1 MNPMNPISPKV
12 PLPQEHYR
20 RRNLIPFGTALLLVT
35 AGLLGCLAIYSA
47 RAYGDAPMV
56 FVIRQ
61 LFWLI
66 PGILIFLLASAIP
79 FRFYRKAAA
88 ALLGLSV
95 AALAAILFQGTP
107 VNGMRGWFDLG
118 WIKLQPSEFAKP
130 FLLLY
135 LCVQCGIGKNTG
147 AGQWFRLI
155 LPGLLLTALVMAEP
169 DYGGGLIFF
178 LIFLLVAIL
187 NGARFSYLLAAG
199 TAMLTATIGFL
210 LKNHYA
216 MVRIMDFLNPEN
228 EKAWHI
234 HQFQYAMAHGGWT
247 GAERGS
253 ALWSGTFLPLPHTD
267 SLFASIVES
276 TGFLGGVLLIGG
288 FLAVGIAFCLL
299 SWKVRTE
306 NPDRRFF
313 IFSAGTICL
322 IQALIH
328 ISVNC
333 VLIPP
338 TGITLPI
345 LSYGGS
351 SLLAVMLTFGIAF
364 SAARPDEL
372 EPIGSVPQT
381 TGGQLHTDPAKL
393 PPR

>member
-1 MNPMNPISPKV
+1 MNPWNPK
-12 PLPQEHYR
+12 LPWTQEHYR
-20 RRNLIPFGTALLLVT
+20 KRDLIPFGSALLLIT

-47 RAYGDAPMV
+47 RACGNAPMA
-56 FVIRQ
+56 FVLRQ

-66 PGILIFLLASAIP
+66 PGILIFLSASAIP
-79 FRFYRKAAA
+79 FRFYRKAALP
-88 ALLGLSV
+88 LLGLSM
-95 AALAAILFQGTP
+95 AALAAVLFQGTP
-107 VNGMRGWFDLG
+107 VNGMRGWFDFG
-118 WIKLQPSEFAKP
+118 WFNLQPSEFAKP
-130 FLLLY
+130 FLMLY
-135 LCVQCGIGKNTG
+135 LCVQCGNGKNTEVRH
-147 AGQWFRLI
+147 WLRLI
-155 LPGLLLTALVMAEP
+155 LPSVLLTALVMAEP

-178 LIFLLVAIL
+178 LIFLLAAVL
-187 NGARFSYLLAAG
+187 NGARLSYLLAAG
-199 TAMLTATIGFL
+199 TVMLTATIGFL

-216 MVRIMDFLNPEN
+216 MVRIMDFLDPEN
-228 EKAWHI
+228 ANAWHI
-234 HQFQYAMAHGGWT
+234 HQFRYTMAHGGWI
-247 GAERGS
+247 GADRGS

-276 TGFLGGVLLIGG
+276 TGFLGGILLIGG

-299 SWKVRTE
+299 SWKVRTA
-306 NPDRRFF
+306 NPDRRYF
-313 IFSAGTICL
+313 IFSAGAICL

-372 EPIGSVPQT
+372 DPVGPVPQT
-381 TGGQLHTDPAKL
+381 AGGQPHTDPAKL
-393 PPR
+393 PPK